1 MTWWTITAP
10 HFVAGLAVDKGRV
23 VTAAPILGWAVG
35 RSWTVVKQYCRRKGW
50 HGDTISGA

>member
-35 RSWTVVKQYCRRKGW
+35 RSWTVVKQYCKRKGW